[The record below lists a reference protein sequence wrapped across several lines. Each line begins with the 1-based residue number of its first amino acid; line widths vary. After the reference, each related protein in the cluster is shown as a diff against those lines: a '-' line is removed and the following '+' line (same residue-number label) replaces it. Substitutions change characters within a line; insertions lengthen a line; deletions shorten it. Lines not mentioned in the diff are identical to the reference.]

1 MTAAWQEM
9 RLSDCCEFISDGDHQ
24 APPKADTGV
33 PFITI
38 SNISN
43 NRLDFTNTAFVPES
57 YYNALDY
64 KRRAQTGD
72 ILYSVVG
79 SFGIPVLIRQA
90 LKFTFQRH
98 IAILRPNKHTVP
110 AFLYYLMLSSA
121 FYQQADTV
129 AIGAAQRTIS
139 LTALR
144 NMTVKIPSLAIQQ
157 KIASILSAYDDLI
170 DNNQQQIKLLEE
182 AVKLYLLNFFK
193 ENNSNHWTNY
203 AFPEVFDVI
212 RGRSYKS
219 ADIAS
224 STGKLFV
231 NLKNIKAWGGYKRN
245 AEKRYSGEFQHCQTL
260 LPGDLIMGMTDMTQ
274 DRRLVGHVAKVPHL
288 NEEAIFS
295 MDIAKIVPKVGTA
308 NYLYYYLQ
316 YSDVSTSIANLAN
329 GANVLHLRQE
339 SLKSIMLKL
348 PSDELIA
355 KFDTLTSPIATQIEL
370 LEDCNQLLQ
379 EARDRLLPKLLSGE
393 IEV

>member
-182 AVKLYLLNFFK
+182 SGSLLYKQLLDTHKCQNKALGDLANIIMGQSPSSDNFNTDEQGIPFHQGVGSFGERFAKTKTFTRNYTKSANAGSILFSVRAPVGRINIIKEFVAIGRGIAAINHKNNHQCWLFYALKRYFFK
-193 ENNSNHWTNY
+193 EDIIGNGAIFNSINRQ
-203 AFPEVFDVI
+203 ELQKI
-212 RGRSYKS
+212 
-219 ADIAS
+219 
-224 STGKLFV
+224 
-231 NLKNIKAWGGYKRN
+231 
-245 AEKRYSGEFQHCQTL
+245 L
-260 LPGDLIMGMTDMTQ
+260 LPTP
-274 DRRLVGHVAKVPHL
+274 K
-288 NEEAIFS
+288 EEAINTF
-295 MDIAKIVPKVGTA
+295 
-308 NYLYYYLQ
+308 
-316 YSDVSTSIANLAN
+316 
-329 GANVLHLRQE
+329 
-339 SLKSIMLKL
+339 
-348 PSDELIA
+348 
-355 KFDTLTSPIATQIEL
+355 EL
-370 LEDCNQLLQ
+370 LVQKIDSVISSLDQQNLLLK